1 MSLSDAKKLVGKV
14 CSVSWIDRKG
24 QEVQCTSRVYDVT
37 YAAMYGGYLVMDTD
51 DIRLD
56 KITSIAIVNADGSAE
71 PQTVYQLQMAA

>member
-24 QEVQCTSRVYDVT
+24 QEIQCISRIHDVT

-56 KITSIAIVNADGSAE
+56 KIISIAIVNGDGSADH
-71 PQTVYQLQMAA
+71 QAVYQMEMAA

>member
-37 YAAMYGGYLVMDTD
+37 YAAMYGGYLVTDTD

-56 KITSIAIVNADGSAE
+56 KIVSIAIVNGEGSADL
-71 PQTVYQLQMAA
+71 QTVYQLQMAA